1 MAQSSSSALK
11 RFDLGNVLQQ
21 VRNPHSL
28 GRWRSRRLRHDA
40 TPIMIFLNERFPT
53 EIRASG
59 TGVAWNAGFALGGM
73 MPTFVS
79 LANAAPSQIPMSL
92 SIFVVVIFLAYLFGA
107 LLIPETKGD
116 FR

>member
-1 MAQSSSSALK
+1 
-11 RFDLGNVLQQ
+11 
-21 VRNPHSL
+21 
-28 GRWRSRRLRHDA
+28 
-40 TPIMIFLNERFPT
+40 MIFLNERFPT